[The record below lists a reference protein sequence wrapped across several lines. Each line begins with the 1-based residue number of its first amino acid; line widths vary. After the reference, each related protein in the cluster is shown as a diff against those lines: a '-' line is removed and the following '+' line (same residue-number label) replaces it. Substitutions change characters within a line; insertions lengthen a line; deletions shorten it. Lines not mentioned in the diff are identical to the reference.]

1 MFQRCFMSYTCSSN
15 AAFLQIVVQL
25 NSKKVSENRLE
36 ALSNK
41 SCLRKEN
48 QMKSSEKIKWILF
61 LVIGCIS
68 IVLCIMCFVAD
79 TGVFK
84 RESAYGGDAYTG
96 IQNAAAITANN
107 VKCVAEIVSTGFG
120 SILLVFG
127 LYLIA
132 VSILNLVDPFLAQ
145 ARITSNEQK
154 VSQPKTIETRDN
166 ALQENNTD
174 PNGKPSNQELDA
186 HQENNDLHSQN
197 EEKNSTGGTTNVNE

>member
-1 MFQRCFMSYTCSSN
+1 
-15 AAFLQIVVQL
+15 
-25 NSKKVSENRLE
+25 
-36 ALSNK
+36 
-41 SCLRKEN
+41 
-48 QMKSSEKIKWILF
+48 MKSSEKIKWILF

-79 TGVFK
+79 TGVFE

-145 ARITSNEQK
+145 AKITSNEHK
-154 VSQPKTIETRDN
+154 VSQSKTIETHDN
-166 ALQENNTD
+166 TLQENNTD
-174 PNGKPSNQELDA
+174 PKGKSSNQELDA
-186 HQENNDLHSQN
+186 HQENNDLYSQN